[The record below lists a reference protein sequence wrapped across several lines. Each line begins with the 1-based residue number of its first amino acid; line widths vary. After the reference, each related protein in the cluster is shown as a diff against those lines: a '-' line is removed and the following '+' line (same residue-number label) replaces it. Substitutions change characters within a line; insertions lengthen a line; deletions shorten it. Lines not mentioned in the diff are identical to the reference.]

1 MLAVPDRPGSRV
13 FAVLGPTNTGKT
25 HLAIERMLG
34 HETGMIGFPLRLLAR
49 ENYDRVVRLKGRSR
63 VALITGEEKILP
75 PRAAY
80 FVCTVESMPLDRQV
94 AFLAVDE
101 IQLCADRERGHV
113 FTNRLL
119 ASRGTQETM
128 FLGAE
133 TMRGLIKRL
142 VPSAEFVGRPRFSE
156 LRHVGERKLTRLP
169 RRSAVVAF
177 SATDVYHTAEL
188 LRRQRGGTAVVLGA
202 LSPRTRNAQVEMY
215 QAGEVD
221 YLVATDAI
229 GMGLNMDIDHVAFA
243 RLAKFDGQMPR
254 RLRATE
260 IAQIAGRAG
269 RHMSDGTFGTT
280 DGAGP
285 IDEEIVEAV
294 ETHVFDPVRAVQWR
308 NADLDFRG
316 PRALI
321 ASLEARPPVAELK
334 RTPNADD
341 HLALVSL
348 ARDEGIAGRVGT
360 SREATRLLWDVCQIP
375 DFRKMLTDAH
385 TRLLARVFDQLC
397 GPTGRLDPDWA
408 ARQIDGLDRA
418 DGDIDT
424 LVQRIAHI
432 RTWTYIAHRPDWL
445 PDPADWQGRARAIE
459 DRLSDA
465 LHDRLTQRFVDRRSA
480 VLSRTLE
487 GGAELMAAVN
497 RRGEV
502 LVEGEYVGELSGFR
516 FEPDPAAAGEEAKSL
531 LAVARRALRTEIAA
545 RVRRLEAAPDAA
557 FALGGDGRIT
567 WEGEPVARLAAGR
580 DALRP
585 KVEPIAGGLLEPAE
599 RDRVVRRLDAWVT
612 GHVAEILA
620 PLVRLRDAGLTGPG
634 RGIAFQLVEALG
646 AVPRGSVAELAGALD
661 REGRRDLAACGVR
674 LGSRWIYLAQLCKPR
689 AVALRGLLWSLA
701 VGAALPAPL
710 PAPGAPSMPVAQ
722 EAPAGFHEA
731 IGYPPAGGRAV
742 RVDRLEA
749 LARRV
754 EVLDKQGPF
763 AADPALAQA
772 VGAPKAALPE
782 ILAALGFRAET
793 GEDGRE
799 LWRKTGKA
807 KASAKAGAKAT
818 GKAKARRD
826 RRRREPAAD
835 SPFAKLAALGGTR

>member
-34 HETGMIGFPLRLLAR
+34 HATGMIGFPLRLLAR
-49 ENYDRVVRLKGRSR
+49 ENYDRIARLKGRSR

-75 PRAAY
+75 PRAVY
-80 FVCTVESMPLDRQV
+80 FVCTVESMPLDRAV

-113 FTNRLL
+113 FTDRLL
-119 ASRGTQETM
+119 RARGTEETM

-169 RRSAVVAF
+169 RRTAVVAF
-177 SATDVYHTAEL
+177 SATDVYQTAEL

-243 RLAKFDGQMPR
+243 RLSKFDGQMPR
-254 RLRATE
+254 RLRAPE

-269 RHMSDGTFGTT
+269 RHMNDGTFGTT
-280 DGAGP
+280 DGAGAL
-285 IDEEIVEAV
+285 DEAEVEAV
-294 ETHVFDPVRAVQWR
+294 ETHAFDPVRAVQWR

-316 PRALI
+316 LRALT
-321 ASLEARPPVAELK
+321 ASLEARPPVPELK
-334 RTPNADD
+334 RTPDAID
-341 HLALVSL
+341 HLSLVAL
-348 ARDEGIAGRVGT
+348 ARDEAVAGRVGT

-375 DFRKMLTDAH
+375 DFRKTMTDAH
-385 TRLLARVFDQLC
+385 TRLLARVFGALAA
-397 GPTGRLDPDWA
+397 PAGRLDPDWVA
-408 ARQIDGLDRA
+408 GQIDGLDRA

-432 RTWTYIAHRPDWL
+432 RTWTYIAHRPAWL
-445 PDPADWQGRARAIE
+445 DRPAEWQSRARAIE

-480 VLSRTLE
+480 ALARSLRD
-487 GGAELMAAVN
+487 GAEPMAAVT
-497 RRGEV
+497 RRGAV

-516 FEPDPAAAGEEAKSL
+516 FAPDPAAGSDDARQL
-531 LAVARRALRTEIAA
+531 LSAARRALRTEIAA
-545 RVRRLEAAPDAA
+545 RVRRAEAAEDAA
-557 FALGGDGRIT
+557 FALAEDGMVS
-567 WEGEPVARLAAGR
+567 WAGEPVARLAAGR
-580 DALRP
+580 DPLRP
-585 KVEPIAGGLLEPAE
+585 RVEPLAGSLLEPGE
-599 RDRVVRRLDAWVT
+599 RDRVVRRLEAWVA
-612 GHVAEILA
+612 GRVAEALA
-620 PLVRLRDAGLTGPG
+620 PLVRLAAADLGGAG
-634 RGIAFQLVEALG
+634 RGIAFQVVEALG
-646 AVPRGSVAELAGALD
+646 CLPRTAVAELAGALD
-661 REGRRDLAACGVR
+661 RSGRRALAACGVR
-674 LGSRWIYLAQLCKPR
+674 LGSRWIYMPALCKPR
-689 AVALRGLLWSLA
+689 AVAMRGLLWCLHA
-701 VGAALPAPL
+701 GAPL
-710 PAPGAPSMPVAQ
+710 PAPVPPAGAPSVARGPG
-722 EAPAGFHEA
+722 APAGFHAA

-749 LARRV
+749 LARRL
-754 EVLDKQGPF
+754 EALDKQGPF
-763 AADPALAQA
+763 AAGPELAQT

-782 ILAALGFRAET
+782 ILTALGFRAET
-793 GEDGRE
+793 AEDGGTV
-799 LWRKTGKA
+799 WRKP
-807 KASAKAGAKAT
+807 
-818 GKAKARRD
+818 ARVRPRRA
-826 RRRREPAAD
+826 RRRRAPAAE